1 MHSLIVVSLG
11 LIIVIPVIAAV
22 LYRRRRRAVKCGYQ
36 RAAVLFSPE
45 ERHVYAQLRDAV
57 GDRFEIFGR
66 IPVGEI
72 IRPRIESRRQS
83 PPEEYEEL
91 AAHCFSFVLCDRR
104 TLAVEAAM
112 EVWRQSRDA
121 GRSASPEDRLRVLCD
136 AVGLPLIVLHPG
148 TWQEVS
154 ELRAAVLEALTPLA
168 LPHYDRRKEPRISGI
183 ADLDLDDH

>member
-36 RAAVLFSPE
+36 RAAALFSPE

-72 IRPRIESRRQS
+72 IQPRIESRKQS
-83 PPEEYEEL
+83 PPEEYEDL
-91 AAHCFSFVLCDRR
+91 AVHCFSFVLCDRR

-121 GRSASPEDRLRVLCD
+121 GRSAPPEDRLRVLCD
-136 AVGLPLIVLHPG
+136 AVGLPLIVLRPG
-148 TWQEVS
+148 TWQRVS
-154 ELRAAVLEALTPLA
+154 ELRAAVLEALTPVA
-168 LPHYDRRKEPRISGI
+168 LPPYDRRKEPRISGI